1 MLSLPIASVSA
12 QFAWY
17 DWAVV
22 VAYLIFTTLLGI
34 CMSGKQATIR
44 DFFLGGRKLPW
55 YAVSGSIV
63 ATEISA
69 VTFICVPYVVYAPGG
84 NFTYLQLG
92 VFGSILARILV
103 GYFIVPA
110 YYKREI
116 YSPYEYMG
124 NQLGT
129 RVRTMTSGL
138 FLLGATLA
146 QAARI
151 YLTAQIMIVV
161 LNDQLMWLEAHTP
174 LDKLAWA
181 IIIIG
186 VVATCWTLIGGITTV
201 IWSNVVLF
209 LIFFVGA
216 GVALGTVAYRLE
228 GGLFEALRVGWNA
241 TDGSGHWGKFTFFDV
256 SLSPFKEYTI
266 WTAVIAS
273 TWGGLFSYGTDQML
287 VQGMFCCRD
296 ARQARRAII
305 GSSVGQCVTFLVML
319 VGVGLYA
326 YYQKH
331 PLQGEAVSIFNEN
344 HNRIFPIFIC
354 EVVPGLLKG
363 LIMAAAFA
371 AAISTVMGILTALS
385 QTVMGAF
392 YTPLRQWLR
401 RGKPAHGNEAAE
413 DRRNVLLSRIL
424 VVVWGVILASV
435 AYLMQTVE
443 TQYKSILDLALAMVG
458 FTGGALLGCFALAVL
473 PIRVD
478 GRGYMWSAPLSVFSV
493 FALVWHYEWTHVVC
507 WAVAVLLMALWIIK
521 IMTEAMDVAVL
532 RDAAEQRRRAIAL
545 VVRDWPQT
553 LVLMAG
559 LAMMLWINYY
569 GHWGQFEVNGAMKF
583 KTIAW
588 PWYIPFG
595 SLITILFGYLLSH
608 RKSRDA
614 VAAE

>member
-1 MLSLPIASVSA
+1 MLTLPIASVSA
-12 QFAWY
+12 QFTPY
-17 DWAVV
+17 DWGVV
-22 VAYLIFTTLLGI
+22 VAYLVFTTLLGI
-34 CMSGKQATIR
+34 RMSGKQATMR

-55 YAVSGSIV
+55 YAVSGSII

-69 VTFICVPYVVYAPGG
+69 VTFIGVPYVVFKPGG

-146 QAARI
+146 QAARV

-161 LNDQLMWLEAHTP
+161 LNDQLKWLAASVG
-174 LDKLAWA
+174 LDELAWA

-186 VVATCWTLIGGITTV
+186 IVATGWTLIGGITTV

-209 LIFFVGA
+209 LVFFVGA
-216 GVALGTVAYRLE
+216 GVALGTVAYELS
-228 GGLFEALRVGWNA
+228 GGLSEVFRVGWEA
-241 TDGSGHWGKFTFFDV
+241 KESGPWGKFTFFDV
-256 SLSPFKEYTI
+256 SLSPIKEYTI

-296 ARQARRAII
+296 ERQARRAII
-305 GSSVGQCVTFLVML
+305 GSSFGQCVTFLVML
-319 VGVGLYA
+319 VGVGLFA
-326 YYQKH
+326 YYQQH
-331 PLQGEAVSIFNEN
+331 PLTGEALEIYEGNP
-344 HNRIFPIFIC
+344 NRIFPIFIC
-354 EVVPGLLKG
+354 QVVPKILKG

-401 RGKPAHGNEAAE
+401 QGQPAPGDSAAE
-413 DRRNVLLSRIL
+413 DRRNVLLSRVL
-424 VVVWGVILASV
+424 VVFWGVILASV
-435 AYLMQTVE
+435 AYLME
-443 TQYKSILDLALAMVG
+443 AAEAQYKSILDLALAMAG
-458 FTGGALLGCFALAVL
+458 YAGGALLGCFALSFL
-473 PIRVD
+473 PLRID
-478 GRGYMWSAPLSVFSV
+478 GRGYMWSAPLSVLCVFS
-493 FALVWHYEWTHVVC
+493 LVWHDPWSHYVC
-507 WAVAVLLMALWIIK
+507 WSFAALMLVLWIWHMAVCVIRESRP
-521 IMTEAMDVAVL
+521 TELGKGLLPPPVIPVWLQTFVL
-532 RDAAEQRRRAIAL
+532 G
-545 VVRDWPQT
+545 
-553 LVLMAG
+553 AG
-559 LAMMLWINYY
+559 LALMLWINYY
-569 GHWGQFEVNGAMKF
+569 GYFDKTIVEGKAKF
-583 KTIAW
+583 VTIAW
-588 PWYIPFG
+588 PWYAPFG
-595 SLITILFGYLLSH
+595 CVVAVLFGYLLAR
-608 RKSRDA
+608 RKNRDA
-614 VAAE
+614 VTAA

>member
-1 MLSLPIASVSA
+1 MLTLPIASVSA
-12 QFAWY
+12 QFTIW

-22 VAYLIFTTLLGI
+22 AGYLVFTTLLGI
-34 CMSGKQATIR
+34 RMSGKQATMR

-55 YAVSGSIV
+55 YAVSGSII

-69 VTFICVPYVVYAPGG
+69 VTFIGVPYVVFKPEG

-92 VFGSILARILV
+92 VLGSILARILV

-116 YSPYEYMG
+116 YSPYDYMG

-138 FLLGATLA
+138 FLLGSTLA
-146 QAARI
+146 QASRV

-161 LNDQLMWLEAHTP
+161 LNDQLKWLEMNAG
-174 LDKLAWA
+174 LDELAWA

-186 VVATCWTLIGGITTV
+186 VVATGWTLIGGITTV

-209 LIFFVGA
+209 LVFFVGA
-216 GVALGTVAYRLE
+216 GVALATVAYELS
-228 GGLFEALRVGWNA
+228 GGFAEILSAGWKA
-241 TDGSGHWGKFTFFDV
+241 KESGAWGKFTFFDF
-256 SLSPFKEYTI
+256 SPSPLKEYTI

-296 ARQARRAII
+296 ERQARRAII
-305 GSSVGQCVTFLVML
+305 GSSVSQCVTFLVML

-326 YYQKH
+326 YYQQH
-331 PLQGEAVSIFNEN
+331 PLTGEALEIYKGNP
-344 HNRIFPIFIC
+344 NRIFPIFIC
-354 EVVPGLLKG
+354 EVVPKILKG

-401 RGKPAHGNEAAE
+401 RGQPPSGDTAAE
-413 DRRNVLLSRIL
+413 DRRNVLLSRVL

-435 AYLMQTVE
+435 AYLME
-443 TQYKSILDLALAMVG
+443 AAEAHYKSILDLALAMAG
-458 FTGGALLGCFALAVL
+458 YTGGALLGCFVLAFL
-473 PIRVD
+473 PFRID
-478 GRGYMWSAPLSVFSV
+478 GRGYMWSAPLSVLCV
-493 FALVWHYEWTHVVC
+493 FALVWHDPWSHYVC
-507 WAVAVLLMALWIIK
+507 WSFAGVILALWFWHLAAQVNGLGRPAESGKRPLPPPVIPVWLQ
-521 IMTEAMDVAVL
+521 TFVL
-532 RDAAEQRRRAIAL
+532 AAG
-545 VVRDWPQT
+545 
-553 LVLMAG
+553 LVL
-559 LAMMLWINYY
+559 MLWINYY
-569 GHWGQFEVNGAMKF
+569 GYFDKSIVAGKAKF
-583 KTIAW
+583 VIIAW
-588 PWYIPFG
+588 PWYAPFG
-595 SLITILFGYLLSH
+595 CVVAVLFGYLLAR
-608 RKSRDA
+608 RKATDA
-614 VAAE
+614 GAAE